1 MIGFVQHYSGQFE
14 HYFHAGGMVMVPLL
28 AVSMVMWMLIVNRA
42 FFFRRLNR
50 KNMPREKAGEFV
62 NTVTRPPAKKYRGIT
77 ALFVNEYLTRRS
89 GKTEQDRFILD
100 ETVLAVTTILDRYLA
115 AIGVLARIAPLL
127 GLLGTLMGMV
137 ATFDIISYFGTG
149 NPKAMAGG
157 ISEALISTQ
166 TGLLVAIP
174 GLYMG
179 NFLNRRAENLKHR
192 VASLGI
198 YLKRFL

>member
-1 MIGFVQHYSGQFE
+1 MTGIFQRYGGQFE
-14 HYFHAGGMVMVPLL
+14 SFLHTGGIVMLPLL
-28 AVSMVMWMLIVNRA
+28 AVSVVMWALIINRA
-42 FFFRRLNR
+42 FFFRRLHR

-62 NTVTRPPAKKYRGIT
+62 RTVTRPPARTYRGVT
-77 ALFVNEYLTRRS
+77 ALFVNEYLDRRS
-89 GKTEQDRFILD
+89 GKAEQDTYILD
-100 ETVLAVTTILDRYLA
+100 ETVMALSGILDRHLTV
-115 AIGVLARIAPLL
+115 IGVLARIAPLL
-127 GLLGTLMGMV
+127 GLLGTLTGMV
-137 ATFDIISYFGTG
+137 ATFDIIAHFGTG

-166 TGLLVAIP
+166 TGLLVALP

-192 VASLGI
+192 VSSLGI